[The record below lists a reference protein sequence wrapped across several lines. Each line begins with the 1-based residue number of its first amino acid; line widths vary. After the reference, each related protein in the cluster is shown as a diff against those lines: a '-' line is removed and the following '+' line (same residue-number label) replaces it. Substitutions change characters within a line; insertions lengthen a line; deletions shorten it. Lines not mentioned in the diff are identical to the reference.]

1 MPGKLNILVVG
12 TGAIGGYFGSFLAL
26 KPNLNVCF
34 LSRGKAL
41 AHYKKHLL
49 RISSSVHND
58 IKVKINVSDKVTS
71 FRKKFDYVFVCTKS
85 KDTENLIPEIRKVIN
100 PSTQVVTFQNGLYN
114 YRILKKHFGKSH
126 CLQALCKIGAEVDNK
141 FVIKHS
147 SLGFLVIG
155 EENGKPSKRLT
166 NLHDLYI
173 SSGIKTKV
181 SDDFQNEIWIKFAW
195 NSIFN
200 TLSGIFPVTVDKLFE
215 NKETAK
221 LVEQFYSE
229 FKKIAK
235 AYGII
240 FGAVAY
246 KKIITDSKSLGAF
259 KSSAY
264 QDRLKHK
271 ELETIYFTSEL
282 IRMAKSKKIDIPVIT
297 YLHYLSKAVSLIS
310 QKTPLS

>member
-1 MPGKLNILVVG
+1 MSEKLNILVAG

-26 KPNLNVCF
+26 NPNLNVCF

-41 AHYKKHLL
+41 AHFKRHPL
-49 RISSSVHND
+49 RIQSSLHKD
-58 IKVKINVSDKVTS
+58 FKVKIIVFDKVTS
-71 FRKKFDYVFVCTKS
+71 FKKKFDYVLVCTKS
-85 KDTENLIPEIRKVIN
+85 KDTENLIPEIQKVITRN
-100 PSTQVVTFQNGLYN
+100 TQVVTLQNGLYN

-126 CLQALCKIGAEVDNK
+126 CLQAVCKIGAEVDKK
-141 FVIKHS
+141 FVVRHS

-155 EENGKPSKRLT
+155 EENGKPSKRISL
-166 NLHDLYI
+166 LHDLLS

-181 SDDFQNEIWIKFAW
+181 SDDFQNEVWIKFAW

-200 TLSGIFPVTVDKLFE
+200 TLTGIFPVTVNKLFE
-215 NKETAK
+215 NQETAR

-235 AYGII
+235 ANGVR

-246 KKIITDSKSLGAF
+246 KKVITDSINLGAF

-271 ELETIYFTSEL
+271 ELETPYFTSEL

-297 YLHYLSKAVSLIS
+297 YLHYLSKAVSL
-310 QKTPLS
+310 LSV